1 LEFRAFSGACS
12 KFFSKSGRFRRED
25 NQDHTS
31 LQPRRTVPHPT
42 VQTGLIIF
50 QIHFT
55 PYSRSTAEP
64 FPVRS
69 PGLKGPGLWRA
80 WAYAE

>member
-50 QIHFT
+50 SDPFYPLLTLHGRTISGSQ
-55 PYSRSTAEP
+55 SR
-64 FPVRS
+64 
-69 PGLKGPGLWRA
+69 GGLWRA